1 MRPRRSPER
10 GGSITF
16 TLLVSAKG
24 GGGGRAERE
33 VQSEEGLRF
42 LEYWRHENPRDCI

>member
-24 GGGGRAERE
+24 GGGKGGARGAERGGAAI
-33 VQSEEGLRF
+33 SGILAA
-42 LEYWRHENPRDCI
+42 